1 MAGKKGKELVD
12 LSKLEEA
19 LGGDRELVLFFL
31 AWIKHGRNATEAYLE
46 LNPHVTRTSAAV
58 LGGKKLKN
66 IDIHLIA
73 ESYDLG
79 TDTYFKTLQE
89 GLKATHFETMAIR
102 KDGADTVF
110 EKEEKPDYH
119 ARRKYHEAL
128 GKLLG
133 VEGKDGPGNI
143 AIAIKIENYKE

>member
-1 MAGKKGKELVD
+1 MD

-19 LGGDRELVLFFL
+19 LGGDKDLVLFFL
-31 AWIKHGRNATEAYLE
+31 AWLKHNRNATEAYLE
-46 LNPHVTRTSAAV
+46 LNPKVTRESAAV
-58 LGGKKLKN
+58 LGSNKLKN
-66 IDIHLIA
+66 IDIHVIA

-79 TDTYFKTLQE
+79 TDKYFSTLQD
-89 GLKATHFETMAIR
+89 GLSATHFETMAIR
-102 KDGADTVF
+102 KDGADTIF
-110 EKEEKPDYH
+110 EKEEKPDFH

-143 AIAIKIENYKE
+143 AIAIKIENYK